1 MNVRF
6 KSSRKSVPME
16 ESQDWSAC
24 LERVGS
30 RGDREAFSALFAHF
44 APLLKSFLAAGA
56 GQNSENIE
64 ELVQETMVKV
74 WRKASNYNRSQSNA
88 NTWIYTIARNTRIDW
103 IRKQIRQNPNQ
114 LHADDIY
121 DAEATVTPH
130 SSLIA
135 LRNKRDVSAEIKKL
149 PPAQSEVLALMYFQG
164 HSGQQ
169 VSEALNIPLGT
180 VKSRV
185 RLALKRLKIALAE
198 NELELEA
205 QEEAHA

>member
-1 MNVRF
+1 
-6 KSSRKSVPME
+6 ME

-30 RGDREAFSALFAHF
+30 HGDREAFSALFAHF

-121 DAEATVTPH
+121 DVMLQLH
-130 SSLIA
+130 DD
-135 LRNKRDVSAEIKKL
+135 NKKITIKR
-149 PPAQSEVLALMYFQG
+149 
-164 HSGQQ
+164 
-169 VSEALNIPLGT
+169 VSELLNVSNRT
-180 VKSRV
+180 VYRHMCQD
-185 RLALKRLKIALAE
+185 LKREK
-198 NELELEA
+198 ELLN
-205 QEEAHA
+205 QQL

>member
-1 MNVRF
+1 
-6 KSSRKSVPME
+6 ME
-16 ESQDWSAC
+16 EAQNWSAC

-30 RGDREAFSALFAHF
+30 HGDREAFSALFAHF
-44 APLLKSFLAAGA
+44 APLLESFLAAGA